1 MPISVI
7 WDDAQKTTIRLDYA
21 APVLSWAEYDSAVDT
36 SYQLAR
42 SVPYEVCIIHNPGSV
57 DMPKGSAFPHL
68 RRAMRYQP
76 ENVRLMISVV
86 TNPFVRALM
95 PIVLR
100 QMGNPNLIFAR
111 SLDEA
116 RATVQNDPVR

>member
-7 WDDAQKTTIRLDYA
+7 WDDEQKMTIRLDYA
-21 APVLSWAEYDSAVDT
+21 APVLSWAEYDSAVDA

-42 SVPYEVCIIHNPGSV
+42 SVLHEVCIIHNPGSV

-68 RRAMRYQP
+68 RRAMRQQP
-76 ENVRLMISVV
+76 DNVRRTISVV
-86 TNPFVRALM
+86 TNSFVRALM

-100 QMGNPNLIFAR
+100 QMGNPDVIFAR

-116 RATVQNDPVR
+116 RAVVQRDRVR